1 MNSVLKVFWVSVIAL
16 MAVAFVAA
24 CGNGGDDGGSSGGG
38 SAPSATSTPR
48 PSATATPVPVSSDEA
63 PDPDSASGEITVAVF
78 EVPPGVG
85 LGSAQAPVEVMQYWG
100 VGEGLFASDAE
111 GNIVNKLA
119 TGFSVAPDLSFV
131 EITLRDDVVFHKD
144 WGPFSA
150 DDVVWTLNDSNA
162 ATNPNS
168 IHGQAGDFAAV
179 FTEASKI
186 DDNTVRIG
194 FNTFDLRWDG
204 NFLNEQAQ
212 GTAFFSKRAYDE
224 MGEDWLRENIVS
236 TGPFEVDQWVQ
247 DDRAVLS
254 RVSYDHWYKDPDL
267 SRVTVIEVPEAST
280 RVAQLKT
287 GQVDVADTVP
297 VKDLR
302 DLGDSG
308 FTVAN
313 ITGAGSVHEIVF
325 SGNYWETVDSVSG
338 EPLDLGNLDGVC
350 ANDLPWIGCA
360 SDPGDMEESRM
371 ARWALALAID
381 RPLIVETILDGF
393 GEVAA
398 MEYVDT
404 TASYFQDRWLIPFDV
419 DRAREM
425 MSQTAWPE
433 GRFDIAI
440 WTGGELGGSSGTN
453 AEINDAVTGM
463 WQAVWPGMRVSVLK
477 SAYAIIR
484 PSLVNRSN
492 TIPYGG
498 DCDEGRTTI
507 PFDWPHGLTET
518 SRTRGGFGC
527 GIEIPRI
534 AETYLQV
541 NQEQDIEER
550 IRLNTELVDYLTE
563 QMLFA
568 GTVQVPVFVVYNPK
582 SIATWEGSSSIFAT
596 MNDFENIVPQSR

>member
-236 TGPFEVDQWVQ
+236 TGP
-247 DDRAVLS
+247 
-254 RVSYDHWYKDPDL
+254 
-267 SRVTVIEVPEAST
+267 I
-280 RVAQLKT
+280 
-287 GQVDVADTVP
+287 
-297 VKDLR
+297 
-302 DLGDSG
+302 
-308 FTVAN
+308 
-313 ITGAGSVHEIVF
+313 
-325 SGNYWETVDSVSG
+325 
-338 EPLDLGNLDGVC
+338 
-350 ANDLPWIGCA
+350 
-360 SDPGDMEESRM
+360 
-371 ARWALALAID
+371 
-381 RPLIVETILDGF
+381 
-393 GEVAA
+393 
-398 MEYVDT
+398 
-404 TASYFQDRWLIPFDV
+404 
-419 DRAREM
+419 
-425 MSQTAWPE
+425 
-433 GRFDIAI
+433 
-440 WTGGELGGSSGTN
+440 
-453 AEINDAVTGM
+453 
-463 WQAVWPGMRVSVLK
+463 
-477 SAYAIIR
+477 
-484 PSLVNRSN
+484 
-492 TIPYGG
+492 
-498 DCDEGRTTI
+498 
-507 PFDWPHGLTET
+507 
-518 SRTRGGFGC
+518 
-527 GIEIPRI
+527 
-534 AETYLQV
+534 
-541 NQEQDIEER
+541 
-550 IRLNTELVDYLTE
+550 
-563 QMLFA
+563 
-568 GTVQVPVFVVYNPK
+568 
-582 SIATWEGSSSIFAT
+582 
-596 MNDFENIVPQSR
+596 